1 MFITTQILR
10 LPLKTPVCTTN
21 LTDEEIDEG
30 VINDVKWAF
39 WFLLSSGIEIPKE
52 KPMTYVEY
60 DAETG
65 AIIVWMQQ
73 SVKRLQ
79 DEGV

>member
-1 MFITTQILR
+1 MFIATQILR
-10 LPLKTPVCTTN
+10 LPLKTPVWTTN

-39 WFLLSSGIEIPKE
+39 WFLLSSRIETPKE
-52 KPMTYVEY
+52 DPMTYVEY
-60 DAETG
+60 DAETD